1 VTELSGKRY
10 WLVGASEG
18 LGAAL
23 AAKLSAVGADVVLSA
38 RNSNRLAEVAEG
50 LPRPADIVPVDIADD
65 ASVAEAAK
73 AVGDID
79 GVVLLAGVYCPM
91 PATEFKAED
100 AVKMADVNFTGF
112 LRVLGH
118 VVPQM
123 VEKDSG
129 HIVITGSLSGFRGL
143 PGAIGYGA
151 SKAGVMSLAES
162 MRADLWRTGVRVQL
176 ANPGFIK
183 TRLTDKN
190 EFKMPFLMTPEEA
203 AQEMLELMFD
213 EDAFDRHFPRV
224 FSWVFRVSR
233 FMPNWLYYRLFA

>member
-1 VTELSGKRY
+1 MTDLSGKRY

-23 AAKLSAVGADVVLSA
+23 AAKLNAVGADVVLSA
-38 RNSNRLAEVAEG
+38 RNAERLAEVADG
-50 LPRPADIVPVDIADD
+50 LPRPADVVPVDIADD

-79 GVVLLAGVYCPM
+79 GVVLLAGVYWPM
-91 PATEFKAED
+91 PATEWKPED
-100 AVKMADVNFTGF
+100 AVKMADINFTGF
-112 LRVLGH
+112 IRVLGH
-118 VVPQM
+118 VVPGM
-123 VEKDSG
+123 VEKDAG
-129 HIVITGSLSGFRGL
+129 HVVITGSLSGFRGL

-162 MRADLWRTGVRVQL
+162 MRADLRKTGVRVQL

-224 FSWVFRVSR
+224 FSWVFRLSR